1 MTLLTGVLLPAP
13 AYAVAGKA
21 IAWPPARV
29 RPTVKGDGYLAGTF
43 PDGITRIEGVP
54 GPATI
59 RVLFRPAAGA
69 PGDGAVVA
77 EVVSAA
83 DGTWRVDGLNTSLR
97 YDVVCRLDGYQDA
110 IVSDVTPATD

>member
-1 MTLLTGVLLPAP
+1 MVANTRAAAKPRIPAP
-13 AYAVAGKA
+13 GS
-21 IAWPPARV
+21 
-29 RPTVKGDGYLAGTF
+29 GYLAGAY
-43 PDGITRIEGVP
+43 PDGITRAEGVP

-59 RVLFRPAAGA
+59 RVLYRPTSGA
-69 PGDGAVVA
+69 LGDGVVIA
-77 EVVSAA
+77 EVQSGA